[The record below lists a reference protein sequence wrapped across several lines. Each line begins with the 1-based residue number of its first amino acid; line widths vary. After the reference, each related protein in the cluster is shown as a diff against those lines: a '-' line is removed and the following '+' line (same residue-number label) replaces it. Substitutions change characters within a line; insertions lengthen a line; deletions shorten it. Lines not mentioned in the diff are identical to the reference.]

1 LVWAEENLTKQEVNK
16 FLLATDN
23 DGITVF
29 HIAAQNDNLDLF
41 QGILIWAEEYLTKEE
56 VN

>member
-1 LVWAEENLTKQEVNK
+1 LIWAEENLTKQEVHK

-41 QGILIWAEEYLTKEE
+41 QGIMNWAEKI
-56 VN
+56 